1 MEDYL
6 SLRLNQFQVSN
17 DKIEMYPHKFDYLDY
32 KYKSTSLYRK
42 EYDYIENAK
51 HLEEEKIC
59 LIGRIYSIRSSSKNL
74 YFFDLHDEGQKIQIM
89 ASKKL
94 FNQFDD
100 EEKNLEMFKTITS
113 LIRAGDCLG
122 VRGYVGKTKLG
133 ELSLICESMQILSPC
148 LHQLPRGSRTDA
160 DGNEINGLK
169 DPEVRFRKRYL
180 DMIVNDNVRDIFIK
194 RSKII
199 KFIRRYLEDKEFIEV
214 DTPILDVQSGGAVAK
229 PFVTFSNDFNI
240 EMYMRI
246 APELYLKRLVIGGI
260 NKVFEIGRQFRNES
274 NDLTHN
280 CEFTSI
286 ELYWRNADYNDLMEM
301 NEDLFKKLVF
311 EICGSLKIKLDSDDI
326 ILDFEKSFNKID
338 MIPTLEQKLNI
349 KFPNPET
356 FDSDEFN
363 NFLND
368 ICNENRIECSSPRTT
383 ARLLDKLVGH
393 YIEPDCINPTFIYG
407 HPQIMSPLAKWDRN
421 RPGLTERFELFINGV
436 EYSNAYTELND
447 PNIQLKCFK
456 QQDKDRKN
464 GDEEAQLPDFS
475 YIEAMEHGLPP
486 TGGWGCGIDR
496 LCMLLNNVSSIRE
509 VILFPTMKPV

>member
-42 EYDYIENAK
+42 EYDHIENAK

-100 EEKNLEMFKTITS
+100 EEKNVEMFKTITS

-199 KFIRRYLEDKEFIEV
+199 KFIRRYLEDKDFIEV
-214 DTPILDVQSGGAVAK
+214 DTPILDVQSGGAIAK
-229 PFVTFSNDFNI
+229 PFVTFSNDFDI

-260 NKVFEIGRQFRNES
+260 NKVYEIGRQFRNES

-286 ELYWRNADYNDLMEM
+286 
-301 NEDLFKKLVF
+301 
-311 EICGSLKIKLDSDDI
+311 
-326 ILDFEKSFNKID
+326 
-338 MIPTLEQKLNI
+338 
-349 KFPNPET
+349 
-356 FDSDEFN
+356 
-363 NFLND
+363 
-368 ICNENRIECSSPRTT
+368 
-383 ARLLDKLVGH
+383 
-393 YIEPDCINPTFIYG
+393 
-407 HPQIMSPLAKWDRN
+407 
-421 RPGLTERFELFINGV
+421 
-436 EYSNAYTELND
+436 
-447 PNIQLKCFK
+447 
-456 QQDKDRKN
+456 
-464 GDEEAQLPDFS
+464 
-475 YIEAMEHGLPP
+475 
-486 TGGWGCGIDR
+486 
-496 LCMLLNNVSSIRE
+496 
-509 VILFPTMKPV
+509 